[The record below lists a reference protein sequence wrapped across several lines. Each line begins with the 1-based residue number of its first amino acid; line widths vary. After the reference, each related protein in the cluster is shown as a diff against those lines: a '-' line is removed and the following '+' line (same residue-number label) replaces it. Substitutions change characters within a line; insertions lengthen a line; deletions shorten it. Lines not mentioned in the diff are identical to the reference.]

1 MRWPWTKTEPEP
13 VTPVAPVEQP
23 PTPISEPAPVAE
35 PVPREA
41 PEPASEHD
49 RQEEQVRPE
58 PATAPS
64 AVPASS
70 GPVASWP
77 WLTPTRIMVAA
88 AALPSLLSLVWV
100 ATTVAEITAGPEGE
114 MSAAG
119 LATGVFA
126 DVLIVSTV
134 LIGWF
139 MPSVRTQASIGGWIA
154 AGAASLLLG
163 WHYWGSEQLFFAAVP
178 LAAKFLWHLA
188 LQARTAAEAVLARRA
203 AQRAQAEKEE
213 AEKAALAEAAAQAA
227 AAAEAGAD
235 DAALT
240 VDQRRTIADLKRE
253 AAFAKAKADAE
264 AERERARIEA
274 ENTVD
279 MATDRA
285 EAERLKAR
293 YDLAAQVGGRLPIQV
308 LAQFLP
314 ELPGVTTEVTEVHR
328 DRSQISAAPAANGAA
343 EAVPAGFGA
352 ALSEAQRGIGGIG
365 VDLGGRTAP
374 QARAEGGNGTGGIG
388 GTGRRPAHHEAR
400 RAAGQVTRQR
410 VLEAIEEHGRTISTN
425 ELAELLEL
433 GRTTVRDHRK
443 ALAKEGKNVWPEQ

>member
-1 MRWPWTKTEPEP
+1 MRWPWTKHQSTETTDHEAIVEPPAPVPEPKPEP
-13 VTPVAPVEQP
+13 VRDKTPDL
-23 PTPISEPAPVAE
+23 
-35 PVPREA
+35 
-41 PEPASEHD
+41 EHD
-49 RQEEQVRPE
+49 VQEAEQVRPV
-58 PATAPS
+58 PAPAPS
-64 AVPASS
+64 AVPASN
-70 GPVASWP
+70 GPVAAWP

-88 AALPSLLSLVWV
+88 AAVPSVLSLVWL

-114 MSAAG
+114 ITAAG

-134 LIGWF
+134 LVGWF
-139 MPSVRTQASIGGWIA
+139 MPSVRSQASVGGWVA
-154 AGAASLLLG
+154 AGAAALLLG

-188 LQARTAAEAVLARRA
+188 LRARTVAEAELALRAAERA
-203 AQRAQAEKEE
+203 KAEKEE
-213 AEKAALAEAAAQAA
+213 ADRAAQEEAAVELA

-235 DAALT
+235 DSSLT
-240 VDQRRTIADLKRE
+240 VVQRREIADLKRE

-293 YDLAAQVGGRLPIQV
+293 YALAAEVGGRLPLQV

-314 ELPGVTTEVTEVHR
+314 ELPGVTTEVSEVHR
-328 DRSQISAAPAANGAA
+328 DRSQITAAPAANGAA

-352 ALSEAQRGIGGIG
+352 ALTEARTARGGIG
-365 VDLGGRTAP
+365 ADLGGRTIPQDSSAP
-374 QARAEGGNGTGGIG
+374 GGIG
-388 GTGRRPAHHEAR
+388 GTRGAQAHHEAR
-400 RAAGQVTRQR
+400 RAAGAQTRQL
-410 VLEAIEEHGRTISTN
+410 VLEAIEKHGRNISTN
-425 ELAELLEL
+425 QLAELLNKS
-433 GRTTVRDHRK
+433 RSTVRTHRA
-443 ALAKEGKNVWPEQ
+443 ALAKAGYDVRPDQEK